1 MRTYGD
7 DMHGQRGQRPVSR
20 QRGVR
25 GRQEGVRGVERVIFD
40 PNDFIHPDLRPTQG
54 SRISPT
60 REQVAPNLGNNEEDR
75 EDNEEDEENEDYE
88 DDNN

>member
-1 MRTYGD
+1 M
-7 DMHGQRGQRPVSR
+7 SR

-25 GRQEGVRGVERVIFD
+25 GRQEGVQGWERVTFD
-40 PNDFIHPDLRPTQG
+40 ANDWIHPDLRPTQG

-75 EDNEEDEENEDYE
+75 EDNGDDE
-88 DDNN
+88 DDEDWEDDSN